1 MLRIAIVGGS
11 GYTGIELLRILK
23 LHPRTDVVAVTS
35 RKYAGH
41 PVEEVFP
48 SLHGYNDLLF
58 TEPDVNYL
66 SSSAEWIFTAVPH
79 KAAMSVVPQFLG
91 AGLRVIDLSADFRLR
106 DRRTYEIWYQA
117 HTAPELLDKAVYG
130 LPEIYRKDIAHAQLV
145 ANPGCYPTSAILSLV
160 PLLHSGI
167 ISSQGIIADS
177 KSGAS
182 GAGRSL
188 SLGTIYCEV
197 NEGLKAYKVA
207 GHRHMPEIEQE
218 LSVAAGKPVVI
229 TFIPHLVPMTRG
241 ILTTIYARLTQPVS
255 TGKVLV
261 TIKDFYKDSPFVRVL
276 PEDTFPNI
284 SYVRGSNFCDIG
296 AKVDRHTNTLVLI
309 SAIDNLVKGAS
320 GQAVQNLNIMAGLD
334 ESLGLDTIPLC
345 P

>member
-1 MLRIAIVGGS
+1 MLPIAIVGGS

-23 LHPRTDVVAVTS
+23 LHPQANVVAVTS

-41 PVEEVFP
+41 PVGKVFP
-48 SLHGYNDLLF
+48 SLHGYDDLLF

-66 SSSAEWIFTAVPH
+66 SRSAEWIFTAVPH
-79 KAAMSVVPQFLG
+79 KAAMSVVPQFLD

-106 DRRTYEIWYQA
+106 DRRTYETWYQA
-117 HTAPELLDKAVYG
+117 HTAPEQLDKAVYG

-145 ANPGCYPTSAILSLV
+145 ANPGCYPTGAILPLV

-167 ISSQGIIADS
+167 VSSQGIIADS

-218 LSVAAGKPVVI
+218 LSIAAGKPVAV
-229 TFIPHLVPMTRG
+229 TFTPHLVPMTRG
-241 ILTTIYARLTQPVS
+241 ILTTIYAQLTQEVS
-255 TGKVLV
+255 TGRVLV
-261 TIKDFYKDSPFVRVL
+261 AIREFYKDSSFVRVF
-276 PEDTFPNI
+276 PEDSFPNI
-284 SYVRGSNFCDIG
+284 SYVKGSNFCDIG
-296 AKVDRHTNTLVLI
+296 AKVDRHTNTLILI

-320 GQAVQNLNIMAGLD
+320 GQAVQNLNIMAGLE

>member
-23 LHPRTDVVAVTS
+23 LHPQANVVAVTS

-48 SLHGYNDLLF
+48 SLHSYNNLLF
-58 TEPDVNYL
+58 TEPDITHL
-66 SSSAEWIFTAVPH
+66 SKSAEWIFTAVPH
-79 KAAMSVVPQFLG
+79 KAAMSIVPQFFD
-91 AGLRVIDLSADFRLR
+91 AGCRIIDLSADFRLR
-106 DRRTYEIWYQA
+106 DRRTYETWYQA
-117 HTAPELLDKAVYG
+117 HTAPEQLDKAVYG
-130 LPEIYRKDIAHAQLV
+130 LPEIYRKDIASAQLV
-145 ANPGCYPTSAILSLV
+145 ANPGCYPTSAILPLV

-188 SLGTIYCEV
+188 SLGSLFCEV

-207 GHRHMPEIEQE
+207 EHRHMPEIEQE
-218 LSVAAGKPVVI
+218 LSVAAGKPVVM
-229 TFIPHLVPMTRG
+229 TFIPHLIPMTRG
-241 ILTTIYARLTQPVS
+241 ILTTTYARLTEEIS
-255 TGKVLV
+255 TDKVLV
-261 TIKDFYKDSPFVRVL
+261 AIKEFYNDSPFVRVL
-276 PEDTFPNI
+276 PEGTFPDI

-296 AKVDRHTNTLVLI
+296 AKVDGRTNTLILI
-309 SAIDNLVKGAS
+309 SAIDNLIKGAS

-334 ESLGLDTIPLC
+334 ESLGLGTIPLC

>member
-23 LHPRTDVVAVTS
+23 LHPQADVVAATS
-35 RKYAGH
+35 RKYAGL

-48 SLHGYNDLLF
+48 SLHGYGGLLF
-58 TEPDVNYL
+58 TEPDVKYL
-66 SSSAEWIFTAVPH
+66 TRSAEWILTAVPH
-79 KAAMSVVPQFLG
+79 KAAMSVVPQFLK
-91 AGLRVIDLSADFRLR
+91 AGLRVVDLSADFRLR
-106 DRRTYEIWYQA
+106 DSRTYETWYQA
-117 HTAPELLDKAVYG
+117 HAAPEQLDKAVYG
-130 LPEIYRKDIAHAQLV
+130 LPEIYRKDITYAQLV
-145 ANPGCYPTSAILSLV
+145 ANPGCYPTSAILPLV

-167 ISSQGIIADS
+167 VSPKGIIVDS

-182 GAGRSL
+182 GAGRSP

-197 NEGLKAYKVA
+197 NESLKAYKVA
-207 GHRHMPEIEQE
+207 EHRHMPEIEQE
-218 LSVAAGKPVVI
+218 LSIAAGRSVAV
-229 TFIPHLVPMTRG
+229 TFTPHLVPVTRG
-241 ILTTIYARLTQPVS
+241 ILTTIYALLTREVS

-261 TIKDFYKDSPFVRVL
+261 AIKDFYKDSPFVRIL
-276 PEDTFPNI
+276 PEDTFPDI

-296 AKVDRHTNTLVLI
+296 AKVDGHTNTLILV

-320 GQAVQNLNIMAGLD
+320 GQAVQNLNIMAGLG
-334 ESLGLDTIPLC
+334 ESLGLDTVPLC

>member
-23 LHPRTDVVAVTS
+23 LHPQANVVAVTS

-48 SLHGYNDLLF
+48 SLHGYSDLLF
-58 TEPDVNYL
+58 TKPDVTYL
-66 SSSAEWIFTAVPH
+66 SKSAEWIFTAVPH
-79 KAAMSVVPQFLG
+79 KAAMSIVPQFFD
-91 AGLRVIDLSADFRLR
+91 AGCRIIDLSADFRLR
-106 DRRTYEIWYQA
+106 DRRTYETWYQA
-117 HTAPELLDKAVYG
+117 HTAPEQLDKAIYG
-130 LPEIYRKDIAHAQLV
+130 LPEIYRKDIASAQLV
-145 ANPGCYPTSAILSLV
+145 ANPGCYPTSAILPLV

-177 KSGAS
+177 KSGVS

-188 SLGTIYCEV
+188 SMGTLFCEV

-207 GHRHMPEIEQE
+207 EHRHMPEIEQE
-218 LSVAAGKPVVI
+218 LSAAAGKSVAM
-229 TFIPHLVPMTRG
+229 TFIPHLIPMTRG
-241 ILTTIYARLTQPVS
+241 ILTTTYARLTEEIS
-255 TGKVLV
+255 TDKVLV
-261 TIKDFYKDSPFVRVL
+261 VIKEFYKDSPFVRVL
-276 PEDTFPNI
+276 PEGTFPNI

-296 AKVDRHTNTLVLI
+296 AKVDGRTNTLILV

-320 GQAVQNLNIMAGLD
+320 GQAVQNLNIMAGLN